1 MMKYDEL
8 LDCEELGKM
17 AIYSCIWLRDVR
29 THLEGCQSSDMWGS
43 CNSSFS
49 GFDPFPYSIDFNRF
63 QAKVLGRRH
72 LFSPGVWTPIFAIV
86 AIGFFGGPS
95 FGSPNDLGYQVG
107 RRAKNRMENVELV
120 ATEN

>member
-72 LFSPGVWTPIFAIV
+72 LFFTGSLDPNFRHRRHW
-86 AIGFFGGPS
+86 FFW
-95 FGSPNDLGYQVG
+95 GSKFWIP
-107 RRAKNRMENVELV
+107 K
-120 ATEN
+120 